1 MWIDSRLG
9 YQLQALKGCN
19 VDEAVHHPPLEAQ
32 PISVVVGLAMKQSHM
47 ICDLLV
53 RVTLEVL
60 PWTTL
65 AEVWVAKGLRHSDT
79 LVPVVGRLGVCI
91 MKTGKS

>member
-19 VDEAVHHPPLEAQ
+19 VDEAVHHPPLEAR

-47 ICDLLV
+47 IRGLLV
-53 RVTLEVL
+53 CVTLEFL
-60 PWTTL
+60 PWKTL
-65 AEVWVAKGLRHSDT
+65 AEVWVAKDSGLMVAV
-79 LVPVVGRLGVCI
+79 LGLLGVCI
-91 MKTGKS
+91 MNNSKS